1 MQCIVATHNAHKLE
15 EIRRILQPLG
25 MEVVTDRMLGIAL
38 PEAEETGTTFAENAL
53 IKAADV
59 TADDGTVSLNLPL
72 EVASGA
78 YTDISATLT
87 YAPALQWQTENA
99 TDADRM
105 QKLLK
110 ALEGVPAEK
119 RTARFVCAVCLVFP
133 NGDMVTATGTC
144 EGKIAFAP
152 RGTDGFG
159 YDPVF
164 LPDAHAGK
172 TFAELSAAEKDAI
185 SHRGE
190 ALRAFVPQLTAY
202 MKTYHQ

>member
-1 MQCIVATHNAHKLE
+1 M
-15 EIRRILQPLG
+15 
-25 MEVVTDRMLGIAL
+25 
-38 PEAEETGTTFAENAL
+38 
-53 IKAADV
+53 
-59 TADDGTVSLNLPL
+59 
-72 EVASGA
+72 
-78 YTDISATLT
+78 YSAR
-87 YAPALQWQTENA
+87 YAGENA

-133 NGDMVTATGTC
+133 NGDMVTASGTC

-172 TFAELSAAEKDAI
+172 TFAVPVTTRAMTRSRSETSRGRAMRSSRRTVFAVSSSTAARRCGLLCR
-185 SHRGE
+185 S
-190 ALRAFVPQLTAY
+190 LR
-202 MKTYHQ
+202 HI

>member
-53 IKAADV
+53 IKAADACRFTGLCAV
-59 TADDGTVSLNLPL
+59 ADH
-72 EVASGA
+72 SGLA
-78 YTDISATLT
+78 VDALDDAPGVYSAR
-87 YAPALQWQTENA
+87 YAGENA

-133 NGDMVTATGTC
+133 NGDMVTASGTC

-190 ALRAFVPQLTAY
+190 ALRAFVPQLAAY

>member
-1 MQCIVATHNAHKLE
+1 MSMQCIVATHNAHKLE

-25 MEVVTDRMLGIAL
+25 MAVVTDRMLGIAL

-53 IKAADV
+53 IKAADACRFTGLCAV
-59 TADDGTVSLNLPL
+59 ADD
-72 EVASGA
+72 SGLA
-78 YTDISATLT
+78 VDALDGAPGVYSAR
-87 YAPALQWQTENA
+87 YAGENA

-133 NGDMVTATGTC
+133 NGDMVTASGTC

-190 ALRAFVPQLTAY
+190 ALRAFVPQVAAY